1 MIFLQPLLLTL
12 GVLIGIPFIIHLLGE
27 RKYQALSFSSLKFL
41 REIEHDSL
49 QKLQLRQWLV
59 LVSRALWIS
68 MLIFTLAQPFFSKG
82 RSSLE
87 PGIMITDK
95 SFSTKIDEKFRVA
108 EESLKKKFPRWDIVA
123 YNERTN
129 LDSLREQIH
138 QNIKK
143 NKRENPNIIFLSDFQ
158 RNEQNK
164 EVIKIIGSFTNRA
177 YGLRVI
183 KVKQNF
189 AISHLQLI
197 DENNNSRDMKSIE
210 VQLLHNEQTLIS
222 PAVFVNLNGQK
233 VGRANVDKKGYG
245 YFHFSVPDEDHIS
258 CVVSC
263 SEDEYPEDNKRY
275 LIIRNQQ
282 RSNILCIDEKSEG
295 NYHIKA
301 LRAMEQVKLTE
312 IMPEKLLSVN
322 LDQYDMLWFSNIYS
336 VNQNMIKAIRIFAE
350 EKPVIVTA
358 GKMIDHPNGW
368 ESIVGDLKSVMDG
381 STYYRVKNI
390 PGVEAGTDF
399 RIKRYY
405 HTSHHVENI
414 LWELASND
422 PLLMETENNIYLLLS
437 PFHFDWNEMGL
448 SPYFTRAISRLI
460 EHMLNVEDL
469 SYETGET
476 ISIKEP
482 FSKVTTPT
490 GEKYQVNDIF
500 THTNNPG
507 FYAIENSSGRK
518 TVAVNI
524 PESEYVQAQLKTE
537 NIKILEWNG
546 EDTTDIERQIKGRNS
561 QTLFYILA
569 LLFIIFEMMLLRK
582 GERTK

>member
-1 MIFLQPLLLTL
+1 MI
-12 GVLIGIPFIIHLLGE
+12 I
-27 RKYQALSFSSLKFL
+27 
-41 REIEHDSL
+41 
-49 QKLQLRQWLV
+49 
-59 LVSRALWIS
+59 
-68 MLIFTLAQPFFSKG
+68 
-82 RSSLE
+82 
-87 PGIMITDK
+87 DK
-95 SFSTKIDEKFRVA
+95 SFSTRLDEKFRVA

-129 LDSLREQIH
+129 LDSLREQVH
-138 QNIKK
+138 QNIEK

-164 EVIKIIGSFTNRA
+164 EVIKITGSFTNRA

-183 KVKQNF
+183 KIKQNF
-189 AISHLQLI
+189 AISHLRLI

-210 VQLLHNEQTLIS
+210 VQLSQNEQTLIS
-222 PAVFVNLNGQK
+222 PAVFVNLNGRK
-233 VGRANVDKKGYG
+233 VGRANTNKKGYG
-245 YFHFSVPDEDHIS
+245 YFHFSVPNEDHIS
-258 CVVSC
+258 CVASC

-282 RSNILCIDEKSEG
+282 RSNILCINEKSEG

-312 IMPEKLLSVN
+312 ITPEKLLSVN
-322 LDQYDMLWFSNIYS
+322 LNQYDMLWFSNTYS
-336 VNQNMIKAIRIFAE
+336 VTQNIIKATQIFAE

-368 ESIVGDLKSVMDG
+368 ENIVGDLKSVTDE
-381 STYYRVKNI
+381 SAYYRVKNI
-390 PGVEAGTDF
+390 LGVEAGTDF

-448 SPYFTRAISRLI
+448 SPYFTRAISELI
-460 EHMLNVEDL
+460 EYMLNIEDL

-476 ISIKEP
+476 IFIKEP

-546 EDTTDIERQIKGRNS
+546 KDTADIERQIKGRNS

>member
-68 MLIFTLAQPFFSKG
+68 MLVFTLAQPFFPKG

-95 SFSTKIDEKFRVA
+95 SFSTRIDEKFRVA

-123 YNERTN
+123 YNKRTN

-164 EVIKIIGSFTNRA
+164 KVIKIIGSFTNRA

-189 AISHLQLI
+189 AISHLRLI

-263 SEDEYPEDNKRY
+263 FEDEYPEDNKRY
-275 LIIRNQQ
+275 LVIRNQQ

-312 IMPEKLLSVN
+312 ITPEKLLSVN

-336 VNQNMIKAIRIFAE
+336 VNQNMIKAIRTFAE

-368 ESIVGDLKSVMDG
+368 ESIVGDLKSVMDE
-381 STYYRVKNI
+381 SAYYRVKNI

-405 HTSHHVENI
+405 HTSHHAGNI

-448 SPYFTRAISRLI
+448 SPYFTRAISELI
-460 EHMLNVEDL
+460 EHMLNIEDL
-469 SYETGET
+469 SCETGET

-500 THTNNPG
+500 THTNSPG

-524 PESEYVQAQLKTE
+524 PESEYVQAQLKIE

-546 EDTTDIERQIKGRNS
+546 EDTADIERQIKGRNS

>member
-1 MIFLQPLLLTL
+1 MIFLQPLLLAL

-41 REIEHDSL
+41 REIEQDSL
-49 QKLQLRQWLV
+49 QKLQLRQWLI

-68 MLIFTLAQPFFSKG
+68 MLVFALAQPFFSNSG
-82 RSSLE
+82 GSLE
-87 PGIMITDK
+87 PGIIIADN
-95 SFSTKIDEKFRVA
+95 SFSTRTDEKFRVA

-123 YNERTN
+123 YNENNN
-129 LDSLREQIH
+129 LDSLREQIR

-164 EVIKIIGSFTNRA
+164 EVIKIVGSFTNRA

-183 KVKQNF
+183 KAKQNF
-189 AISHLQLI
+189 TISHFRLI
-197 DENNNSRDMKSIE
+197 DQNNNSRDMKSIE
-210 VQLLHNEQTLIS
+210 VQLSQNEQTLIS
-222 PAVFVNLNGQK
+222 PAVFFNLNGQR
-233 VGRANVDKKGYG
+233 VGRASVDEEGYG
-245 YFHFSVPDEDHIS
+245 YFHFSVPEEGDIS
-258 CVVSC
+258 CVVTC

-275 LIIRNQQ
+275 LVIRNQQ

-312 IMPEKLLSVN
+312 ITPEKLLSVN

-336 VNQNMIKAIRIFAE
+336 VNQNMIKAIRLFAE
-350 EKPVIVTA
+350 EKPVMMTA
-358 GKMIDHPNGW
+358 GKIIDHPNSW
-368 ESIVGDLKSVMDG
+368 EDIVGDLKLVMDENA
-381 STYYRVKNI
+381 YYRVKNI
-390 PGVEAGTDF
+390 PGVEAETDF

-405 HTSHHVENI
+405 QTSHQAENK

-422 PLLMETENNIYLLLS
+422 PLLMEVENNIYLLLS

-448 SPYFTRAISRLI
+448 SPYFTRAISGLI
-460 EHMLNVEDL
+460 EHMLDIDDL
-469 SYETGET
+469 SYEIGET
-476 ISIKEP
+476 IPIKEP
-482 FSKVTTPT
+482 FTKVTTPT

-507 FYAIENSSGRK
+507 FYAIENSNGRK
-518 TVAVNI
+518 TFAVNT
-524 PESEYVQAQLKTE
+524 PESECVQAQLKTE

-546 EDTTDIERQIKGRNS
+546 EDTADIERQIKGRNS

-569 LLFIIFEMMLLRK
+569 LLFIVFEMILLRK
-582 GERTK
+582 GERTR

>member
-41 REIEHDSL
+41 REIEQDSL
-49 QKLQLRQWLV
+49 QKLQLRQWLI
-59 LVSRALWIS
+59 LISRALWIS
-68 MLIFTLAQPFFSKG
+68 MLVFTLAQPFFSRG
-82 RSSLE
+82 RGSLE
-87 PGIMITDK
+87 PGVIIADK
-95 SFSTKIDEKFRVA
+95 SFSTRIDEKFRVA
-108 EESLKKKFPRWDIVA
+108 EESLKKEFPRWDIVV
-123 YNERTN
+123 YNEGTN
-129 LDSLREQIH
+129 LDSLRKQIR
-138 QNIKK
+138 QNIEK

-177 YGLRVI
+177 HGLRVI

-189 AISHLQLI
+189 AISHLRLI
-197 DENNNSRDMKSIE
+197 DENNNSRDTKSIE
-210 VQLLHNEQTLIS
+210 VQLSQNEQTLIS

-275 LIIRNQQ
+275 LVIQNQQ

-301 LRAMEQVKLTE
+301 LRAMEQIKLTE
-312 IMPEKLLSVN
+312 ITPEKLLSVN

-336 VNQNMIKAIRIFAE
+336 ANQNMIKAIRIFAE
-350 EKPVIVTA
+350 EKPVMVTA

-368 ESIVGDLKSVMDG
+368 ESIVGDLKSVRDE
-381 STYYRVKNI
+381 SAYYRVKNI
-390 PGVEAGTDF
+390 PGVEAGIDF

-405 HTSHHVENI
+405 QTSHHVENI
-414 LWELASND
+414 LWKLALND
-422 PLLMETENNIYLLLS
+422 PLLMEVENNIYLLLS

-448 SPYFTRAISRLI
+448 SPYFTRAISELI

-469 SYETGET
+469 SYDTGET
-476 ISIKEP
+476 IFIKEP

-500 THTNNPG
+500 MHTNSPG
-507 FYAIENSSGRK
+507 FYTIENSSGRK

-537 NIKILEWNG
+537 NIIILEWNG